1 MRLAGYHEI
10 VDALEEHIQIRVL
23 GSLPASQDCDGVG
36 LVEPPESGKVRKDN
50 PDTLN
55 APIAFASDVLVGVRG
70 SPERRIFARVREGE
84 GIRHRE
90 LCVFLFRPF
99 SSAKR
104 LFLILR
110 PSIIFPRLYFA
121 DDQVKFSDDHNFPTV
136 INF

>member
-55 APIAFASDVLVGVRG
+55 APIAFASDLLVGVRG

-84 GIRHRE
+84 GVRHRE
-90 LCVFLFRPF
+90 IPFLCCFYHLDFCRRPF
-99 SSAKR
+99 LSRNACS
-104 LFLILR
+104 
-110 PSIIFPRLYFA
+110 
-121 DDQVKFSDDHNFPTV
+121 
-136 INF
+136 

>member
-55 APIAFASDVLVGVRG
+55 APIAFASDLLVGVRG

-84 GIRHRE
+84 GVRHQEIPFCCLQCFQKVKCKFLALESTIRDDNPRKHNSRTRR
-90 LCVFLFRPF
+90 LAQFL
-99 SSAKR
+99 
-104 LFLILR
+104 
-110 PSIIFPRLYFA
+110 
-121 DDQVKFSDDHNFPTV
+121 
-136 INF
+136 